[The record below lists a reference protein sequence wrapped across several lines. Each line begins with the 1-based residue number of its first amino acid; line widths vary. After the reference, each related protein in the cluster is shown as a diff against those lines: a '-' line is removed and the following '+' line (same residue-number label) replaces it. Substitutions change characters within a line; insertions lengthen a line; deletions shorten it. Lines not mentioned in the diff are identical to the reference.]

1 MLTPVHCKRH
11 AGKPDNSSD
20 VSPIRHTIAH
30 KKSGPVRAALFRV
43 HEMRQDKK
51 LDNIQWDFSMRCIM
65 PFTMLSVPTSPYSP
79 AVSIT
84 STINDSKV
92 S

>member
-30 KKSGPVRAALFRV
+30 KKSGPMRTALFRV
-43 HEMRQDKK
+43 PEMH
-51 LDNIQWDFSMRCIM
+51 
-65 PFTMLSVPTSPYSP
+65 
-79 AVSIT
+79 
-84 STINDSKV
+84 
-92 S
+92 